1 MFFVYGLH
9 FIERFAVFFKKERRL
24 SMKQWKRFI
33 IILLCFFLL
42 CSCQSKQVSEMQQK
56 TTNAQQ
62 KHHPLISISPQEY
75 VEFVQGDCTVTPE
88 ELEKNPAYQFLGTWK
103 AIRYIET
110 GNIHRGQDE
119 KNEGNQIYL
128 GKHSYY
134 NDLYSDLD
142 IPLDRVE
149 IYYIE
154 KESRIDV
161 EIYHKAF
168 FDEVIPIEQEEIV
181 VLYSKNENS
190 EYEDLLGII
199 LDENHMISSGG
210 TCWFE
215 YERVEV

>member
-1 MFFVYGLH
+1 M
-9 FIERFAVFFKKERRL
+9 
-24 SMKQWKRFI
+24 
-33 IILLCFFLL
+33 
-42 CSCQSKQVSEMQQK
+42 
-56 TTNAQQ
+56 
-62 KHHPLISISPQEY
+62 
-75 VEFVQGDCTVTPE
+75 
-88 ELEKNPAYQFLGTWK
+88 
-103 AIRYIET
+103 
-110 GNIHRGQDE
+110 
-119 KNEGNQIYL
+119 
-128 GKHSYY
+128 
-134 NDLYSDLD
+134 
-142 IPLDRVE
+142 E